1 MSTRLVQVVTRFCV
15 LYFLYVSN
23 LPMASCEP
31 ILRKKTTVASLIR
44 RLFSSCVKSPNG
56 FGSFPCLTQVVNQ
69 FCGRKFLCY
78 LLVRS
83 FIFLTNYWT
92 KSSANCCC
100 SIQHVF
106 WISLAI
112 NCSS

>member
-15 LYFLYVSN
+15 LYFLYMSN
-23 LPMASCEP
+23 LPVASCEP
-31 ILRKKTTVASLIR
+31 ILWKKSTVASLIR
-44 RLFSSCVKSPNG
+44 LLFLHVSNLLIVLDLS
-56 FGSFPCLTQVVNQ
+56 PCLTQVVSQ
-69 FCGRKFLCY
+69 FCGRKLLCY
-78 LLVRS
+78 LLVGS
-83 FIFLTNYWT
+83 FIFLTNYST